1 MKKEMTERE
10 IPKATRIWI
19 QTIEG
24 YLRRLEEKIASLT
37 AENEDLRNKW
47 DIDLP
52 EEKLRYLHSLEQER
66 QLDNEV
72 LKTLGHVENSLFFL
86 LHSFPP
92 SVGERNEIQQSYTDS
107 RIWIQTKE
115 YY

>member
-10 IPKATRIWI
+10 VPKATRFWI

-24 YLRRLEEKIASLT
+24 YLRRLEEKIASLR
-37 AENEDLRNKW
+37 AKNEDLRNKKMTH
-47 DIDLP
+47 
-52 EEKLRYLHSLEQER
+52 EEKLRSLHSFEQEI

-72 LKTLGHVENSLFFL
+72 LKTLGHVGNSLFFL

>member
-24 YLRRLEEKIASLT
+24 YLSRLEEKIASLT

-52 EEKLRYLHSLEQER
+52 EETLRYLHSLEQER

-72 LKTLGHVENSLFFL
+72 LRALSHDVVNLMNQVLQMRNTIRQS
-86 LHSFPP
+86 
-92 SVGERNEIQQSYTDS
+92 ERRTKMTNEPDEKPTPKG
-107 RIWIQTKE
+107 RW
-115 YY
+115 